1 MDGHESSAVLPQRSS
16 PKRIPTTAG
25 SDSRGSER
33 LTLSAPSTAWVPLP
47 PEMGSGGVNFVSQ
60 TDQRCGL
67 VCSGADPAPWSQ
79 HQPSQPPV
87 GGSGGFVRLRSD
99 RSSWVRA
106 ESAMLVEIADDQ
118 DHLCDLQ
125 FVSSGA
131 SSRGQ
136 KRQRWDLR
144 TLRGPTPTDDVQ
156 SLRASRPPHGPITAR
171 PCHRLGAGLHGT
183 GRPRMERGRVLPGR
197 PALQPCVASLC
208 PIRNG
213 CWPVIGHR
221 LCMPAVDAIRADHP
235 LVVAV
240 AAVDD
245 ATGMAA
251 RAGQEPTLAGLDSP
265 TWSRFVR
272 TRRRLR

>member
-1 MDGHESSAVLPQRSS
+1 
-16 PKRIPTTAG
+16 
-25 SDSRGSER
+25 
-33 LTLSAPSTAWVPLP
+33 
-47 PEMGSGGVNFVSQ
+47 
-60 TDQRCGL
+60 
-67 VCSGADPAPWSQ
+67 
-79 HQPSQPPV
+79 
-87 GGSGGFVRLRSD
+87 
-99 RSSWVRA
+99 
-106 ESAMLVEIADDQ
+106 MLVEIADDQ

-171 PCHRLGAGLHGT
+171 LLPPAAARVFTEPVVQEWNEVEYYLAGRLFNHVWLHL
-183 GRPRMERGRVLPGR
+183 PDPERLLARL
-197 PALQPCVASLC
+197 S
-208 PIRNG
+208 
-213 CWPVIGHR
+213 VIGSA
-221 LCMPAVDAIRADHP
+221 LLAVDAIRADHP

-240 AAVDD
+240 AAVDV